1 MHVHAN
7 MYTYISSPLQLRSLC
22 PVSML
27 NDIMLK
33 LEDLLYLAPSPDILT
48 LALFMLGYSVIYIHV
63 EACTVCIYAAELP
76 SQ

>member
-1 MHVHAN
+1 MIFIPNFTATHAI
-7 MYTYISSPLQLRSLC
+7 TST
-22 PVSML
+22 

-48 LALFMLGYSVIYIHV
+48 LMVLAIFVLGYSVIYIHV